1 MQGFENAL
9 KSRDQ
14 QLKTTTY
21 LLKTIIQ
28 NVMATANQESKIDIH
43 THKTKTSKHNTKEKR
58 TKLQQERTKEK
69 RSKWGERPT
78 GVGSIQ

>member
-1 MQGFENAL
+1 MHL

-21 LLKTIIQ
+21 LLETAIQ
-28 NVMATANQESKIDIH
+28 NVKPTANQESKIDIH
-43 THKTKTSKHNTKEKR
+43 THKTKKSEHNTKEKR

-69 RSKWGERPT
+69 RFKWGERPT